1 MYRARRTVVSPKPVS
16 EASST
21 AATIN
26 GLALCP
32 SNQPNPFLYKNPYP
46 APSSSAICL
55 SLPQALMLHS
65 QSFSHDILLNLTI
78 FLLGQGGTLQ
88 NFYKESLNNAPGQFI
103 VGFGNPDDP
112 AVNYCGYTTTC
123 TNDGMQ
129 YLGNKL
135 APDGIQGKIKHKRN
149 YYRLQGGM
157 PFLSTRELEVG
168 TVVKKVVKRSEGEMG
183 LMRRAGSDPFD
194 LVDDVVAERM

>member
-1 MYRARRTVVSPKPVS
+1 MPKSVY
-16 EASST
+16 
-21 AATIN
+21 
-26 GLALCP
+26 L
-32 SNQPNPFLYKNPYP
+32 
-46 APSSSAICL
+46 APSSSPIAL
-55 SLPQALMLHS
+55 SLPQKLTLRS
-65 QSFSHDILLNLTI
+65 PSSSHDISLTST
-78 FLLGQGGTLQ
+78 FSLSGQGATLK
-88 NFYKESLNNAPGQFI
+88 NFYKGSLNNAPGEFI
-103 VGFGNPDDP
+103 VGFGNPGAP
-112 AVNYCGYTTTC
+112 AVKYCEYPPDC

-129 YLGNKL
+129 YLGNNL
-135 APDGIQGKIKHKRN
+135 APNGTQGKIKHKRN